1 VSDSELIISR
11 TELIIA
17 EAKLTASKAKESI
30 SEPDL
35 IIDVTNKII
44 WDGRPS
50 SRRQG
55 YASAFARNS
64 GCHRNR
70 DWLIEIVQVD
80 PIGLPLELR

>member
-1 VSDSELIISR
+1 MSDSELIISR

-44 WDGRPS
+44 WNAAGRAGKGLHPHLLVILLVA
-50 SRRQG
+50 G
-55 YASAFARNS
+55 
-64 GCHRNR
+64 NR
-70 DWLIEIVQVD
+70 AWLIEIVQVD